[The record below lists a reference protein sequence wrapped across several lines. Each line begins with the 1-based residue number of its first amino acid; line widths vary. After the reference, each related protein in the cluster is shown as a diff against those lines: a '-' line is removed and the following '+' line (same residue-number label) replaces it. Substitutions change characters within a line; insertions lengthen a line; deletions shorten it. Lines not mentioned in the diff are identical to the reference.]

1 MSEPDSGSGLGNGT
15 LLLFAPGLELRLC
28 DVAGELVVVVVW
40 SGDCEG
46 VRCEEGG
53 EVEREEREEGRGVA
67 VTVVY

>member
-15 LLLFAPGLELRLC
+15 LLLFAPGLEPRLC
-28 DVAGELVVVVVW
+28 DVAGELVVVVVVW

-46 VRCEEGG
+46 VSCEEGG
-53 EVEREEREEGRGVA
+53 EVEGEEGRGVA